1 MLILVSTCFLLL
13 NAPFHICTIGL
24 TIYERYEST
33 PINSS
38 NQTPIKLHDNFKQHN
53 HTSFISINNIDLTPM
68 IRKVSNQ
75 NDATNDSPLW
85 RIFYT
90 ILFITQHISYA
101 SYSIN
106 FFLYSFCGIK
116 FRRELLRFMSKR
128 RQKKTRSRSITLQNI
143 I

>member
-24 TIYERYEST
+24 TIYPRYET
-33 PINSS
+33 IPINNSDQIS
-38 NQTPIKLHDNFKQHN
+38 INLHDNFKQHN
-53 HTSFISINNIDLTPM
+53 HTSSNNIDLTPM
-68 IRKVSNQ
+68 IRKASNQ
-75 NDATNDSPLW
+75 NDINNDSPLS
-85 RIFYT
+85 RIFYI

-106 FFLYSFCGIK
+106 FFLYSFCGMK
-116 FRRELLRFMSKR
+116 FRRELVRFMLKR
-128 RQKKTRSRSITLQNI
+128 RQKKTRSRSITVQNI